1 MRTEITFGVIFYT
14 RKKRNNP
21 KMLDIYARVTVNA
34 EREEISLKK
43 DIHFS
48 LWDNH
53 RERVKGNTA
62 KAARINAYIESK

>member
-1 MRTEITFGVIFYT
+1 MRTEITFGVIFYI

-21 KMLDIYARVTVNA
+21 KMLDIYARVTVNT

-53 RERVKGNTA
+53 TGKG
-62 KAARINAYIESK
+62 KRKHC